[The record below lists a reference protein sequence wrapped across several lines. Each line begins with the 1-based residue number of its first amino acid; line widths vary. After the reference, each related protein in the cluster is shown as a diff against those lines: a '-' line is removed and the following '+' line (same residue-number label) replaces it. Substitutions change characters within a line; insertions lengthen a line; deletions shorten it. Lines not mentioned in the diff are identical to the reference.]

1 MAESI
6 KPRGNQICSGTF
18 GKLWI
23 DGMLAFEVYKFEAKE
38 KTNRESVSFA
48 GDTTNDS
55 KLMGVDYEFSYT
67 VRKVYSRGKAIA
79 TVIKRDRTQ
88 DILWWQD
95 LKTPIMAVMKQFN
108 LITVGTMTCRL

>member
-48 GDTTNDS
+48 EIQPTIQN
-55 KLMGVDYEFSYT
+55 
-67 VRKVYSRGKAIA
+67 
-79 TVIKRDRTQ
+79 
-88 DILWWQD
+88 
-95 LKTPIMAVMKQFN
+95 
-108 LITVGTMTCRL
+108 